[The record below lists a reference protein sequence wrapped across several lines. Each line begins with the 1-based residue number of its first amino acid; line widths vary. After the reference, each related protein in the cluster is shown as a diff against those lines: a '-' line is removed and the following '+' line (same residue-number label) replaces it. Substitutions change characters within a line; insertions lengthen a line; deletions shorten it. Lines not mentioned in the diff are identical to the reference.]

1 MEGLKHSRLE
11 LGVAGKTLK
20 GYSES
25 GDRHVYQSS
34 PQGVL
39 VAAIDGLGHGPQAA
53 AAAAGACS
61 VLESSSGEDVVGLV
75 HRCHEKLKGSRGVAM
90 SLAFFDFPD
99 GSLTWLAVGNVQGI
113 FLPGRDIW
121 NHREE
126 ALLLRPGVVGSHLPP
141 LQAAILPLCFGDT
154 IIFATDGIESNFRR
168 SHIRHRS
175 PQEAAERVLSLH
187 SKPSDDALV
196 VIARYKG
203 PHL

>member
-1 MEGLKHSRLE
+1 MEDLKQSCLE
-11 LGVAGKTLK
+11 LGVAGKALK
-20 GYSES
+20 GYLES

-61 VLESSSGEDVVGLV
+61 VLESSPRKDVVGLV
-75 HRCHEKLKGSRGVAM
+75 RRCHERLKGSRGVAM
-90 SLAFFDFPD
+90 SLAFFDFAD
-99 GSLTWLAVGNVQGI
+99 DSLSWLAVGNVQGI
-113 FLPGRDIW
+113 LLSAHDIW

-141 LQAAILPLCFGDT
+141 LQAAILPLSFGDT
-154 IIFATDGIESNFRR
+154 MIFATDGIESNFRR
-168 SHIRHRS
+168 SHIRNRS
-175 PQEAAERVLSLH
+175 PQEAAERVLSQH

-203 PHL
+203 PSL